1 MLHDYKGLGGKI
13 ANGRSLHPL
22 PPMIVL
28 NGLVRCMFFCYQRGI
43 ELGLWVKGWPGFVAG
58 FVAGSYSTA

>member
-1 MLHDYKGLGGKI
+1 MLHDFKGLGGKI

-22 PPMIVL
+22 PPMIVH

-43 ELGLWVKGWPGFVAG
+43 ELGL
-58 FVAGSYSTA
+58 